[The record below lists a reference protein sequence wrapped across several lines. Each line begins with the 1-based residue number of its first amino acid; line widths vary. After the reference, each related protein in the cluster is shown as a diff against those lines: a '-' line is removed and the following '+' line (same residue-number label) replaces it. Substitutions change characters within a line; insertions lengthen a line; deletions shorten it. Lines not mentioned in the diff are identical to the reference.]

1 MTEESS
7 FATLFPRYREK
18 YLKDMWPEIKKELSV
33 HFIKAELDLAEGSM
47 TVRTTNKTYDPYI
60 ILKVL
65 SVPFIFRLPPRM
77 FLCVHLSVSLF
88 LYC

>member
-18 YLKDMWPEIKKELSV
+18 YLKEMWGDIKKELSA
-33 HFIKAELDLAEGSM
+33 HFIKAELNLVEGSI

-60 ILKVL
+60 ILKV
-65 SVPFIFRLPPRM
+65 SNPKP
-77 FLCVHLSVSLF
+77 
-88 LYC
+88 